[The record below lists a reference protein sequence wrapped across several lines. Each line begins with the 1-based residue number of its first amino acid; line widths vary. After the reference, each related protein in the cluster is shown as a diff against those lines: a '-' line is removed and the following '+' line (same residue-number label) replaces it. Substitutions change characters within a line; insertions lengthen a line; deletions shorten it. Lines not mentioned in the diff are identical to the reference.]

1 MQKRITNFAIEV
13 YMKDSSESYPLCCC
27 LFVSVFQKHC
37 KGNIKSDILQIITLY
52 LTLLN
57 IMERVID
64 IAALRKAKKIK
75 QAEMADLFG
84 INQSQISEIE
94 RGIRPVSTKYEEI
107 LIEQF
112 GKDVCDNFR
121 VASSDN
127 RRLSVKGDVSV
138 SGNGS
143 IQDTNKTI
151 VASHSDEDN
160 LQAQLDECRAELAK
174 TKKDLEQANKRIDKL
189 LSIIENLS
197 KE

>member
-1 MQKRITNFAIEV
+1 
-13 YMKDSSESYPLCCC
+13 
-27 LFVSVFQKHC
+27 
-37 KGNIKSDILQIITLY
+37 
-52 LTLLN
+52 
-57 IMERVID
+57 MERVID

-75 QAEMADLFG
+75 QAEMAEMLG

-94 RGIRPVSTKYEEI
+94 RGIRPVSAKYEEI

-121 VASSDN
+121 VASQDN
-127 RRLSVKGDVSV
+127 RRIVIKGDVKD
-138 SGNGS
+138 NGHVH
-143 IQDTNKTI
+143 QDTNNGGTSSGTTDKDLRTRY
-151 VASHSDEDN
+151 
-160 LQAQLDECRAELAK
+160 DECRAELTK

>member
-1 MQKRITNFAIEV
+1 
-13 YMKDSSESYPLCCC
+13 
-27 LFVSVFQKHC
+27 
-37 KGNIKSDILQIITLY
+37 
-52 LTLLN
+52 
-57 IMERVID
+57 MERVVD

-75 QAEMADLFG
+75 QSEMAEMLG

-94 RGIRPVSTKYEEI
+94 RGIRPVSAKYEEI

-112 GKDVCDNFR
+112 GEEVCDNFR

-127 RRLSVKGDVSV
+127 RRLSVKGNVFV

-151 VASHSDEDN
+151 IAGHPDEDN
-160 LQAQLDECRAELAK
+160 LQAQLDECRSELAK

>member
-1 MQKRITNFAIEV
+1 
-13 YMKDSSESYPLCCC
+13 
-27 LFVSVFQKHC
+27 
-37 KGNIKSDILQIITLY
+37 
-52 LTLLN
+52 
-57 IMERVID
+57 MEKVID

-75 QAEMADLFG
+75 QAEMAEMLG

-112 GKDVCDNFR
+112 GEEVCDNFR

-151 VASHSDEDN
+151 VAGHSDEDN